1 MITIYKYNIKYKYKS
16 KCKIKYM
23 RGRQGL
29 VNIFMLRDLVKKLNA
44 AAYVLII
51 KEREREGIKLSFC
64 VKPNTIYNIFS

>member
-51 KEREREGIKLSFC
+51 KGVTL
-64 VKPNTIYNIFS
+64 T